1 MKCGS
6 WLDIIVLCCV
16 TAALVWPL
24 FHLEYLD
31 NWKSIESTFIADAR
45 MLSENLPHPGWQPLW
60 YCGTRFDY
68 VYPPALRYGTAL
80 LSKFGHIST
89 ARSYHLYTGILYVFG
104 ILAVYWLVVTGT
116 ASRTAAFFAAMATA
130 LLSPSFWL
138 LPVIQADS
146 PFNVPQRLHV
156 LTLYGEGPH
165 ISALSLLPAALA
177 ATFLALRQFRPGY
190 MTAAGA
196 LCALVVAN
204 NFYGATA
211 LAIFFPIMVWAVWVG
226 ERNWNVWWRAGVI
239 AALAYGFSAF
249 WLTPSFL
256 KITRVNL
263 QWVAQPGKTWSI
275 ITAAILVALFCAIS
289 WWLAR
294 PNREWTIFV
303 AGSGLFLSLYV
314 LGDFYWGFR
323 VSGNAARLLPEL
335 DLALI
340 LLSVEFVR
348 AIWRQ
353 PRWHIPAA
361 IAVLIAFV
369 PAWDY
374 LQHVWS
380 PFPKAQSVE
389 RQYEYQITK
398 WVHEHLPGERVF
410 PSGTVRFWYDAWF
423 DNAQPDGGSMQGML
437 NQIIPVATY
446 QVLAGSRADLAI
458 LWLQA
463 LGTDA
468 VIVPGKTSPEP
479 YQDFQ
484 QPGKFRGAATA
495 LYDDQHGTV
504 VYAVP
509 RVHPGIGRMVST
521 EAIQSAGKI
530 LGGDDRDTLTKYVAV
545 VENPGQPVT
554 SVTWRNTDEADV
566 QAEASTGQS
575 VLLQETYDP
584 AWHAYENGKELTVR
598 ADRVM
603 GFTLIDVP
611 AGSHAIHMRF
621 EVPFE
626 NRAGQVLFAIAILA
640 SIVLLV
646 AGRKA
651 ARIQN

>member
-1 MKCGS
+1 MKRGS

-45 MLSENLPHPGWQPLW
+45 ILSANLPHPGWQPLW

-80 LSKFGHIST
+80 LSKLGHVST

-104 ILAVYWLVVTGT
+104 IVAVYWLVVTGT
-116 ASRTAAFFAAMATA
+116 ASRTAALLAAMATA

-138 LPVIQADS
+138 LPLIRADS
-146 PFNVPQRLHV
+146 PFGVPQRLHV
-156 LTLYGEGPH
+156 LTQYGEGPH
-165 ISALSLLPAALA
+165 ISALSVLPAALA
-177 ATFLALRQFRPGY
+177 ATFLALRKSRPGHII
-190 MTAAGA
+190 AAGA

-211 LAIFFPIMVWAVWVG
+211 LAIFFPIMVWAVWAG
-226 ERNWNVWWRAGVI
+226 ERNWKVWRRAGAI

-249 WLTPSFL
+249 WLTPSYL
-256 KITRVNL
+256 KITRINL
-263 QWVAQPGKTWSI
+263 QWVAQPGNTRSI
-275 ITAAILVALFCAIS
+275 FTAAIVVALFCAIS
-289 WWLAR
+289 WWAAR
-294 PNREWTIFV
+294 PDREWTIFV
-303 AGSGLFLSLYV
+303 AGAALVLSLYV
-314 LGDFYWGFR
+314 LGFFYWGFR
-323 VSGNAARLLPEL
+323 VSGDPARLLPEL

-348 AIWRQ
+348 AVWMR
-353 PRWHIPAA
+353 PRWRIAAA
-361 IAVLIAFV
+361 IAVLLAFL
-369 PAWDY
+369 PAINY
-374 LQHVWS
+374 LRHIRA
-380 PFPKAQSVE
+380 PFPRAESVDA
-389 RQYEYQITK
+389 QYEYRITR

-410 PSGTVRFWYDAWF
+410 PSGTVRYWYDAWF
-423 DNAQPDGGSMQGML
+423 DNTQTDGGSMQGML
-437 NQIIPVATY
+437 NQIIAAARY
-446 QVLAGSRADLAI
+446 QILAGSQADLAI

-479 YQDFQ
+479 YQDY
-484 QPGKFRGAATA
+484 PNPEKFRGAATA

-504 VYAVP
+504 VYSVP
-509 RVHPGIGRMVST
+509 RVHPGIGRLVST
-521 EAIQSAGKI
+521 EAIQSVGKI
-530 LGGDDRDTLTKYVAV
+530 RGGDDRDTLTKYVAV

-554 SVTWRNTDEADV
+554 SVTWRNTDEAEV
-566 QAEASTGQS
+566 QAEASAGQS

-598 ADRVM
+598 ADQVM

-611 AGSHAIHMRF
+611 AGTHAIHMRF

-640 SIVLLV
+640 SIVLL
-646 AGRKA
+646 R
-651 ARIQN
+651 RRPT